1 MVNVIGMECMLHISF
16 SLAALIFSVVLFVLS
31 YFHGAGQSHS
41 NLTFRTL
48 TGIVVFGNLLSILDN
63 IFRDAGVFPTPY
75 PIQLFLLLAVYAAN
89 ILLTY
94 YMARYMEGFFGVFR
108 LKGFFH
114 AFHRILVISGLIIT
128 AVAYLVILLLY
139 NGTDMTSQ
147 VPLWIRFLLGY
158 IYELYFLVYTCILFI
173 VYRKMLS
180 RRARITS
187 VSAYAVVIGAV
198 LVETLNTIG
207 VSGGILFNY
216 FGAVLGLYIFYIG
229 VETPDYRNLMRSMT
243 DLEQARKQADEANR
257 FKSDFLANMSH
268 EIRTPINA
276 ILGMNEMILREAG
289 DPDIVTYSENI
300 ESAGATLLGL
310 INDILDFSKIEAGRV
325 EIRPEDYDLAGLLSD
340 LVAMIR
346 TRADDKGLLL
356 CTEFDREMPR
366 QLFGDE
372 VRVKQVI
379 ANLLTNAVKYTEKGR
394 VTFSVRHEKI
404 ASEPDTVL
412 LHVAIKD
419 TGIGIKKEDLP
430 KLFVEFERIE
440 EKRNRHI
447 EGTGLGMTITK
458 RLLGLMD
465 STLEVEST
473 YGKGSVFSFVLKQ
486 KVTSW
491 KPLGDYAE
499 AAQERLRDHE
509 RYHAR
514 FVAPDARVL
523 VVDDNRMNLMVVK
536 SLLKQTWIQV
546 DTAEDGDEGLFLMKQ
561 HTYDVI
567 FLDHMMPQK
576 DGIEVLHEL
585 RSLENNANHEA
596 PAICLTANAIAGARE
611 QYLEEGFRDYLP
623 KPINSGELEK
633 LLLFYLPQEKITRTP
648 PQDAGSEKKAESKK
662 KAKTELIDEAS
673 KAAIAPEEVSD
684 AENDITA
691 ELAVLTAYGVDVE
704 AGIRNSDDPEV
715 YIALLRE
722 FYDSLEDQAKN
733 LDGFKAAQDLEN
745 YTILA
750 HSMKSSLR
758 LLGIE
763 ELGEEA
769 FGLEMAGKNQDTG
782 YIESHH
788 DGFLQAFRGLKQP
801 LAKVF
806 YLLG

>member
-1 MVNVIGMECMLHISF
+1 MISIIGMETMLHISF
-16 SLAALIFSVVLFVLS
+16 SMAALIFSVVLFVLLLMR
-31 YFHGAGQSHS
+31 GGEQSHS

-48 TGIVVFGNLLSILDN
+48 TGIVMFGNLLSILDN
-63 IFRDAGVFPTPY
+63 IFRDSGVFPTPAA
-75 PIQLFLLLAVYAAN
+75 IQLFLLLIVYVAN

-94 YMARYMEGFFGVFR
+94 YMAHYMEGFFGEFR
-108 LKGFFH
+108 LKRFFH
-114 AFHRILVISGLIIT
+114 VFHLVLVLSGLIIT
-128 AVAYLVILLLY
+128 AVAYLVLLLSY
-139 NGTDMTSQ
+139 DGTDMTSQ

-158 IYELYFLVYTCILFI
+158 IYELYFLVYVVVLFI
-173 VYRKMLS
+173 VYGKMLS

-187 VSAYAVVIGAV
+187 ICAYAVVIGAV
-198 LVETLNTIG
+198 LMETLNTVG
-207 VSGGILFNY
+207 VGGGILFNY

-229 VETPDYRNLMRSMT
+229 VETPDYRNLMQSMS
-243 DLEQARKQADEANR
+243 DLEHARKQADEANR

-379 ANLLTNAVKYTEKGR
+379 TNLLTNAVKYTEKGR

-523 VVDDNRMNLMVVK
+523 VVDDNRMNLMVVT
-536 SLLKQTWIQV
+536 SLLKQTRIQV

-633 LLLFYLPQEKITRTP
+633 LLLFYLPQEKITRMP
-648 PQDAGSEKKAESKK
+648 PKDAGSEKKAESKK

-788 DGFLQAFRGLKQP
+788 DGFLEAFRGLKQP